1 MSATDTAL
9 RSVMDQ
15 AVKACT
21 AEVDAGGLPFVGVVA
36 TQAGQVLSGFG
47 TNQVAETGDPTAH
60 AEVVAM
66 REAMTTHGLDRLT
79 GKILLATGEPCGLC
93 YRYATDHGIEA
104 IYVAAD
110 RDEVAAYGF
119 DYRTSYPAFG
129 ITDTQ
134 RHELFRSLPVEPAA
148 EPFTRYLTLHA
159 SGRAFAAPA
168 TVSKGTPSS

>member
-1 MSATDTAL
+1 MSAAETAL

-15 AVKACT
+15 AVGACT
-21 AEVDAGGLPFVGVVA
+21 YHVDTGGLPFVGVVVN
-36 TQAGQVLSGFG
+36 QAGEVISGFG

-66 REAMTTHGLDRLT
+66 REAMTRHGSEDLT
-79 GKILLATGEPCGLC
+79 GTVLLATGEPCGLC
-93 YRYATDHGIEA
+93 YRYAINHGIEA

-110 RDEVAAYGF
+110 RNEVAAYGF

-129 ITDTQ
+129 ITDT
-134 RHELFRSLPVEPAA
+134 RREALFRSLPVERAI

-159 SGRAFAAPA
+159 SGRAFAAPG

>member
-1 MSATDTAL
+1 MSAAETAL

-15 AVKACT
+15 AVKSCIQH
-21 AEVDAGGLPFVGVVA
+21 VDTGGLPFVGVVVN
-36 TQAGQVLSGFG
+36 QAGQVLSGFG
-47 TNQVAETGDPTAH
+47 TNQVAETGDPMAH

-66 REAMTTHGLDRLT
+66 REAMTGHGIEDLT
-79 GKILLATGEPCGLC
+79 GTVLLATGEPCGLC

-110 RDEVAAYGF
+110 RDEVAAYGL

-129 ITDTQ
+129 ITDNQ
-134 RHELFRSLPVEPAA
+134 RNALFRSLPVAHA
-148 EPFTRYLTLHA
+148 IEPFTRYLKLHA
-159 SGRAFAAPA
+159 SGPAFAQPG